1 MKALLTADEF
11 RMYENLV
18 HATGSPI
25 AAIAPLIPDAEAS
38 HNLHFLV
45 AVHNEEHFHIASGGI
60 GQKP

>member
-25 AAIAPLIPDAEAS
+25 A
-38 HNLHFLV
+38 
-45 AVHNEEHFHIASGGI
+45 VHNEEHFHIASGGI